1 MTQNSADAGKVLDVD
16 ALVNSQ
22 VDERNVSVDVP
33 SMSNSLAPGPTAS
46 LKQQINA
53 FPDVGTLAAVSNP
66 TFNQNGDQGASS
78 EVIDLT
84 RPVKTE
90 GEASPSGS
98 TSVPATAVANSSHP
112 SLAQARSTPVVNST
126 TEGFVNAMAGAF
138 GPQLTTLGAQ
148 LQLTPEEQAAAYK
161 KANIVA
167 LSALAKK
174 GGPNAKDML
183 AVQAKLQEFLT
194 SLITLAGKTGPQLKV
209 TVQALVQKL
218 VVSVYCR
225 EDTIAPLHYALETK
239 SICPD

>member
-1 MTQNSADAGKVLDVD
+1 MTQNSADAGEVLDVD
-16 ALVNSQ
+16 ALMNSQ
-22 VDERNVSVDVP
+22 VEEGDVSADAP
-33 SMSNSLAPGPTAS
+33 SISNSLALGPTAG
-46 LKQQINA
+46 LKQHINA
-53 FPDVGTLAAVSNP
+53 LPDLGTLGAVPNP
-66 TFNQNGDQGASS
+66 TFSQNGEQGASS

-98 TSVPATAVANSSHP
+98 TSVPATAVPNSSHP
-112 SLAQARSTPVVNST
+112 SLAQARSIPVANST
-126 TEGFVNAMAGAF
+126 TEGLVNAMAGAF

-148 LQLTPEEQAAAYK
+148 LHLTPEEQAAAYK

-218 VVSVYCR
+218 VVSVLQRGHQSVY
-225 EDTIAPLHYALETK
+225 P
-239 SICPD
+239 SIVNTLLD